1 MHSMDHTLQTIFQ
14 FIFLYAY
21 PYESEGKHVWLFSC
35 PPLEPLTGSPRAQV
49 EPRAR
54 AYLRAVEVHES
65 EILWKLQ
72 EGGQGGQGGR
82 AGGGGISQGGAAVPA
97 RLTPPW
103 LCGARLGLLEE
114 RRLRAPQTCIKAA
127 NGCQHTPER
136 SVCVRLHNN
145 SIHCVRSIIN
155 WLLNK
160 EQIAMYVLFQI
171 NLDLIWPNG

>member
-72 EGGQGGQGGR
+72 EGGQGGR
-82 AGGGGISQGGAAVPA
+82 AGGAEGSHREALRFQPGWRRRGCVALGWGCWRSGGS
-97 RLTPPW
+97 
-103 LCGARLGLLEE
+103 GLLKPASK
-114 RRLRAPQTCIKAA
+114 RPKAA
-127 NGCQHTPER
+127 STHRNG
-136 SVCVRLHNN
+136 VCV
-145 SIHCVRSIIN
+145 CAFTIIAFIVYVV
-155 WLLNK
+155 LL
-160 EQIAMYVLFQI
+160 I
-171 NLDLIWPNG
+171 DC